1 MNKAALTEWATA
13 VRPRSEVP
21 GDRFAMAKEASAAR
35 ELRLP
40 SSSQATPSSRSVETA
55 ALPRRK
61 QKSELGRSALS
72 SVVHLSSLGGP
83 H

>member
-40 SSSQATPSSRSVETA
+40 IVVPSDTFER
-55 ALPRRK
+55 
-61 QKSELGRSALS
+61 LG
-72 SVVHLSSLGGP
+72 
-83 H
+83 